1 MELQA
6 TEFGIVPKN
15 KSHNI
20 IPASAAFQ
28 KDQVCNSVF
37 LKNRSWAMYKI
48 KLKLHFII
56 FNLT

>member
-37 LKNRSWAMYKI
+37 LKNRSWAM
-48 KLKLHFII
+48 
-56 FNLT
+56 